1 MKKLIPILFVVAAK
15 TACQKEPSLSEL
27 DDDYVV
33 FTDYDKSANFD
44 NYLTYYMPD
53 SVLLITDSEKATY
66 WTNDEANYI
75 LETFAENMAS
85 RGFLLVDT
93 KEEADLGLQVSYCE
107 DVHYFVDY
115 PNSFWWWG
123 YPGYWGPGYWGPYW
137 STWYYP
143 YPVVYSYSVN
153 SFLAELVDLTD
164 QTGTSKRLNI
174 LWDTYMA
181 GLQSSSPRVN
191 RNLVIQAIDQAF
203 VQSPYLLTN
212 QE

>member
-1 MKKLIPILFVVAAK
+1 MKKLIPILFVVAAI

-93 KEEADLGLQVSYCE
+93 KEEADLGLQVSYIE
-107 DVHYFVDY
+107 DVH
-115 PNSFWWWG
+115 
-123 YPGYWGPGYWGPYW
+123 
-137 STWYYP
+137 
-143 YPVVYSYSVN
+143 
-153 SFLAELVDLTD
+153 
-164 QTGTSKRLNI
+164 
-174 LWDTYMA
+174 
-181 GLQSSSPRVN
+181 
-191 RNLVIQAIDQAF
+191 
-203 VQSPYLLTN
+203 
-212 QE
+212 